1 MKNAPDHDD
10 SERTKTTTA
19 VTTHFFRRL
28 LIGSSILLYAAIFV
42 YSLVGREFA
51 SIGSLLLQEPRV
63 RLQPS
68 ALSARGLEKAPYIKR
83 HGHRPC
89 IYTRTEECGASPT
102 RLAASAFVL
111 GGTPAL
117 FVEDL
122 AAGCDVDGTMRCAR
136 VVLGWWGA
144 KLPGTTP
151 NLTGRVRGVGSARG
165 GAGSPG

>member
-1 MKNAPDHDD
+1 MKNAQDHDD
-10 SERTKTTTA
+10 SEPTKTTTA
-19 VTTHFFRRL
+19 VTTRFWRRL

-42 YSLVGREFA
+42 YSLVGREHA
-51 SIGSLLLQEPRV
+51 SRISAATGAARAFTALGIVGPRIRKSTV
-63 RLQPS
+63 Y
-68 ALSARGLEKAPYIKR
+68 KAAW
-83 HGHRPC
+83 HRPC
-89 IYTRTEECGASPT
+89 IYTRTEECGASPK
-102 RLAASAFVL
+102 RLAASAFAL